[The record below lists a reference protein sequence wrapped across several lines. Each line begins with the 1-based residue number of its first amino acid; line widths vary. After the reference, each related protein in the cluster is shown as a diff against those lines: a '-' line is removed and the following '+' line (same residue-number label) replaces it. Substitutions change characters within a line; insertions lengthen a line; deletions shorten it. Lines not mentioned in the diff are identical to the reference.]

1 MGEAIRQINTYDPAY
16 VLLQVNGTYITGFS
30 EKSMIKIEK
39 NEDNVTPYVGV
50 RGEVNYAYSYDETG
64 KATISLASTSPHL
77 PYLRSI
83 ANRHI
88 PFNFTMTDLNDN
100 GENIS
105 ADDCMIIKP
114 PDVSREKEVEDVE
127 IEIFIPYLSND

>member
-1 MGEAIRQINTYDPAY
+1 MGESIRQINAYDPAE
-16 VLLQVNGTYITGFS
+16 VLVQVNGTYITGFS

-64 KATISLASTSPHL
+64 KATITLASTSPHL
-77 PYLRSI
+77 PFIRSL
-83 ANRHI
+83 ANRHTE
-88 PFNFTMTDLNDN
+88 FNFTMTDLNKN

-105 ADDCMIIKP
+105 CDDCRIIKTP
-114 PDVSREKEVEDVE
+114 SYSREKEVEDVE
-127 IEIFIPYLSND
+127 FEIFIPYLV

>member
-1 MGEAIRQINTYDPAY
+1 MVKPKKQINTYDPAE

-39 NEDNVTPYVGV
+39 NEDSVTTSVGV
-50 RGEVNYAYSYDETG
+50 LGEVNYALSYDDTG

-77 PYLRSI
+77 PYLRSL

-100 GENIS
+100 GEHIS
-105 ADDCMIIKP
+105 VDDCMIIKP
-114 PDVSREKEVEDVE
+114 PDISREKEVEDVE